1 MCLLFCIVLAPVVQT
16 LDSTIHWINH
26 YPLDNSI
33 GFASVYPP
41 DSDLSGG
48 QRYPSFEQLSFE
60 PCHILRFTM
69 TLVSLF
75 LSYKSQVDENQIKLF
90 KTIKQ
95 GLLPTLLYFFLL
107 EQMTLK
113 LALLPLKLQVS
124 LHYHIWQRKNHVI
137 HFTTINLFGRDRETI
152 IKIIRHFTK
161 SNEFWTLNR
170 LLYLPENFMSN
181 NYFELIKITKEPTT
195 KHALVFLSI
204 IIIIIIIIYFLF
216 CLYA

>member
-1 MCLLFCIVLAPVVQT
+1 MGVIKEIALHAGDEVVIFCMKLKKKLSIQVITTLFQGFGTFKNRKCVSSSVLFWSSKQ
-16 LDSTIHWINH
+16 
-26 YPLDNSI
+26 
-33 GFASVYPP
+33 
-41 DSDLSGG
+41 
-48 QRYPSFEQLSFE
+48 

-95 GLLPTLLYFFLL
+95 GLLRTLSYFFLL

-152 IKIIRHFTK
+152 IKIIRHLTK
-161 SNEFWTLNR
+161 SNEFWTLNK

-181 NYFELIKITKEPTT
+181 NYFELIKIMKEPTT